1 MGISREVWD
10 LRDGTPPNKE
20 KNKEKNKGKNKEKP
34 FQTRKNLSK
43 QGKTF
48 PNKEKNKKKHHQT
61 RNPPFKQ
68 EKHLSSKEPSF
79 RQAGGIFHSN
89 IEVYKW

>member
-1 MGISREVWD
+1 VGISREVWD

-20 KNKEKNKGKNKEKP
+20 KP
-34 FQTRKNLSK
+34 FQTRKNTTK

-48 PNKEKNKKKHHQT
+48 PNKKKHHQT
-61 RNPPFKQ
+61 RKPPFKQ
-68 EKHLSSKEPSF
+68 EKYLSSKETSF
-79 RQAGGIFHSN
+79 KQAGGIFHSN